1 MTTATLQRS
10 AKPYE
15 LKFEHKPSYLYV
27 RVESCERRPSSA
39 VDYLKDITNHCR
51 QDDCRKVVIEK
62 RIPGR
67 LGVWD
72 VFSVATRFPLMG
84 KKLTKIAVV
93 DKYLERSE
101 RKEFSVMVGRES
113 GLDFHVFTTMSEAER
128 WLLDDN
134 DHGH

>member
-1 MTTATLQRS
+1 MTTAIMQKA

-15 LKFEHKPSYLYV
+15 LKFEHKPAYLYV
-27 RVESCERRPSSA
+27 RVESSEPRESSA
-39 VDYLKDITNHCR
+39 VDYLRDITNHCR

-113 GLDFHVFTTMSEAER
+113 GLDFHVFTSMSEAEN
-128 WLLDDN
+128 WLLNDN
-134 DHGH
+134 TKGH